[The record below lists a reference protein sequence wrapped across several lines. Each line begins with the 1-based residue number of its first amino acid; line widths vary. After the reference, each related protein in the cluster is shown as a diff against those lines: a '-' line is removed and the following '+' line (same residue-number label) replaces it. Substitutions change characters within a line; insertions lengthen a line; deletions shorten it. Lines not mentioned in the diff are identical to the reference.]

1 MTLGTLM
8 TPLVIR
14 MMIVSDAATWS
25 IAYDQHSDDHNIFII
40 QATGVRLTTLL
51 CKTNN
56 GWLKKYFYFFCKTH
70 YLRKEEEFP
79 SGFILSLNLHT
90 FLDGFFCHLLE

>member
-1 MTLGTLM
+1 M

-25 IAYDQHSDDHNIFII
+25 ITYNHHSDDHNIFII
-40 QATGVRLTTLL
+40 QASGVRLTTLL

-56 GWLKKYFYFFCKTH
+56 EWLKKYFYFFCKTH
-70 YLRKEEEFP
+70 YLNLKGGRVSF
-79 SGFILSLNLHT
+79 GFHFKFKLAHIFRQLFLSSA
-90 FLDGFFCHLLE
+90 